1 MTVPTERPTL
11 EPPTDRSAERVRVPG
26 RWSTAVRRTLARRQV
41 VVGLGCIALLA
52 ALAWLGPLLSPWEFG
67 ERDNTAFLRPPSAEH
82 WWGTDEIGRDIFV
95 DTMVGLRKSIV
106 IGLLVAVLSTA
117 IAAVVGA
124 CAGYFLGLTDRILMW
139 LTDLALVLPTFLIL
153 AILSPALRDRAW
165 LVFVI
170 LLAAFM
176 WMVTSKMVRSM
187 TISLR
192 EREYVLAAHYMGV
205 PAWRI
210 ITTHIIPNMS
220 SLLVVDATIN
230 VSAAI
235 ITETSLSYF
244 GFGVQSPDVSLGLLI
259 ADGSRSATT
268 HPWLFVFCTGLLVVL
283 VLAVNLVGDGLRDA
297 LDPQS
302 RHRHQAGGHQP

>member
-1 MTVPTERPTL
+1 M
-11 EPPTDRSAERVRVPG
+11 SAEHAALEADPGHGGADEVRVSG
-26 RWSTAVRRTLARRQV
+26 RWVNVLRQMLATRRV
-41 VVGLGCIALLA
+41 IVGLACIVLLTA
-52 ALAWLGPLLSPWEFG
+52 MAWIGPLFNPWEFG
-67 ERDNTAFLRPPSAEH
+67 ERDYSAFLQPPSPDH
-82 WWGTDEIGRDIFV
+82 LWGTDDTGRDIFV
-95 DTMVGLRKSIV
+95 NTMVGLQKSIV
-106 IGLLVAVLSTA
+106 IGILVAVLSTF

-124 CAGYFLGLTDRILMW
+124 FAGYFLGVTDRVLMW
-139 LTDLALVLPTFLIL
+139 ITDLALVLPSFLIL
-153 AILSPALRDRAW
+153 AILYPALRDKGW
-165 LVFVI
+165 VVFVI

-176 WMVTSKMVRSM
+176 WMVTSKMVRGM
-187 TISLR
+187 TISLK

-210 ITTHIIPNMS
+210 IFRHIIPNMS

-244 GFGVQSPDVSLGLLI
+244 GFGVQPPDVSLGSLI
-259 ADGSRSATT
+259 AAGSRSATT

-283 VLAVNLVGDGLRDA
+283 VLAVNLIGDGLRDA

-302 RHRHQAGGHQP
+302 KHRS

>member
-1 MTVPTERPTL
+1 MNMSVEHGAREARPSR
-11 EPPTDRSAERVRVPG
+11 EAGEARVPG
-26 RWSTAVRRTLARRQV
+26 RWTNVLRRTLATRRV
-41 VVGLGCIALLA
+41 VIGLCGIALLA
-52 ALAWLGPLLSPWEFG
+52 TMAWLGPLLSPWELG
-67 ERDNTAFLRPPSAEH
+67 ERDTPPFLRPPSPEH
-82 WWGTDEIGRDIFV
+82 WWGTDAIGRDVFV

-106 IGLLVAVLSTA
+106 IGLLVAVLSTC
-117 IAAVVGA
+117 IAAVVGGF
-124 CAGYFLGLTDRILMW
+124 AGYFLGATDRVLMW
-139 LTDLALVLPTFLIL
+139 ITDLALVLPSFLIL
-153 AILSPALRDRAW
+153 AIVSPALRDRGW

-176 WMVTSKMVRSM
+176 WMVTAKMVRGM
-187 TISLR
+187 TMALK

-210 ITTHIIPNMS
+210 IFGHIIPNMS

-244 GFGVQSPDVSLGLLI
+244 GFGARGSDVSLGSLI
-259 ADGSRSATT
+259 AEGARSATT

-302 RHRHQAGGHQP
+302 NHRY